1 MARYFSYPEINLSC
15 PLPFEGYINFGV
27 IGLIVFA
34 VLIGILFSSLD
45 EYHWKVSTSSEVMS
59 AYYPF
64 FLGFSFFAMRG
75 DLMSSF
81 SYTVMFI
88 AAGLVLLLKCWIL
101 ERWIPYPVIK
111 FVARLKLYKRQKILP
126 MFLALNTTQ

>member
-1 MARYFSYPEINLSC
+1 MARYFSYPEVNLSC

-34 VLIGILFSSLD
+34 CFIGILFSSLD
-45 EYHWKVSTSSEVMS
+45 EYRWRESTATSSDIIS

-64 FLGFSFFAMRG
+64 LLGFSFFAMRG

-81 SYTVMFI
+81 SYTVMFL
-88 AAGLVLLLKCWIL
+88 AAGLVLLLK
-101 ERWIPYPVIK
+101 
-111 FVARLKLYKRQKILP
+111 
-126 MFLALNTTQ
+126 